1 MAEFNDLTWENHGGE
16 EGAGW
21 ESIYIFENHYQ
32 IQVKCGPSVFTPD
45 VTDFDLRS
53 SASDYSTFEWKTYDG
68 VTILDDT
75 NWQGGKTKEDITA
88 EMARLAALESVV
100 DPEPGE

>member
-53 SASDYSTFEWKTYDG
+53 SASD
-68 VTILDDT
+68 
-75 NWQGGKTKEDITA
+75 
-88 EMARLAALESVV
+88 
-100 DPEPGE
+100 